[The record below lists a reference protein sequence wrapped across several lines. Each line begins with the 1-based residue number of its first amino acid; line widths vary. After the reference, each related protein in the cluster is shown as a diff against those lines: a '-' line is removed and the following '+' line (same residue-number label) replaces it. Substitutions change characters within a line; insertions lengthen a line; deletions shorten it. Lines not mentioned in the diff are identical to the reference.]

1 MSIYTEEKKPLV
13 SVVMPAYNAEL
24 FIEEAIM
31 SVVNQTVSDWELI
44 VVDDCSQDNT
54 VKIVQKMA
62 EKDSRIQLIKNDVN
76 MMVSKTRNLGIE
88 ISQGKYVALLDS
100 DDYWKPNFLE
110 RIVLCIEKS
119 NADLVYCSYELVG
132 EQGQKVCNDF
142 IVPLS
147 TTFDEAIVRSAITC
161 STVLMKSEIAKNNP
175 FPTNVYH
182 EDITLWFTLLRDGK
196 IARGDQTV
204 LASYRQRS
212 GSRSSDK
219 IRSARKRWIVYR
231 KHLKLPFFK
240 SVFVMIKYAYYGILK
255 FRRV

>member
-1 MSIYTEEKKPLV
+1 MCTSGQNEKTLV
-13 SVVMPAYNAEL
+13 SVIMPAYNVSQ
-24 FIEEAIM
+24 FVKEAIM
-31 SVVNQTVSDWELI
+31 SVLEQTMTNWELI
-44 VVDDCSQDNT
+44 VIDDCSKDNT
-54 VKIVQKMA
+54 VEIVQQLA
-62 EKDSRIQLIKNDVN
+62 EKDSRIRLIKNDIN
-76 MMVSKTRNLGIE
+76 MMVSKTRNRGIE
-88 ISQGKYVALLDS
+88 ISQGKYIAFLDS

-110 RIVLCIEKS
+110 RMISCIEET
-119 NADLVYCSYELVG
+119 NADIVYCSYELVG

-161 STVLMKSEIAKNNP
+161 STVLMKCDIAKDNP

-196 IARGDQTV
+196 IARGEQMV

-219 IRSARKRWIVYR
+219 IRNAIKRWVVYR

-240 SVFVMIKYAYYGILK
+240 SVFTMIKYAYFGILK
-255 FRRV
+255 FKRI

>member
-1 MSIYTEEKKPLV
+1 MSTHTEVNKPLV

-24 FIEEAIM
+24 FVEEAIL

-44 VVDDCSQDNT
+44 VIDDCSKDET
-54 VKIVQKMA
+54 AEIVRKIA
-62 EKDSRIQLIKNDVN
+62 EKDPRIQLVKNDVN
-76 MMVSKTRNLGIE
+76 MMVSKTRNRGVEL
-88 ISQGKYVALLDS
+88 SRGKYIAFLDS
-100 DDYWKPNFLE
+100 DDYWNPHFLE
-110 RIVLCIEKS
+110 RMVSCIEDTG
-119 NADLVYCSYELVG
+119 ADIVYCSYELVD

-147 TTFDEAIVRSAITC
+147 TTFEEAIVRSAITC

-175 FPTNVYH
+175 FPANVYH

-219 IRSARKRWIVYR
+219 IRNARKRWIVYR

-240 SVFVMIKYAYYGILK
+240 SVFVMIKYAYYGVIK
-255 FRRV
+255 FKRV